1 MASWGL
7 MQAGGTDLKENTSLS
22 CLRCIAN
29 IPMTTAEEEVASPG
43 QHGQGS
49 QGGGAG
55 AEAPRPLV
63 KEL

>member
-1 MASWGL
+1 
-7 MQAGGTDLKENTSLS
+7 
-22 CLRCIAN
+22 
-29 IPMTTAEEEVASPG
+29 MTTAEEEVASPG

-55 AEAPRPLV
+55 AEAPRPLT